1 MTTNFKKFLEE
12 VVIDYDENYPTL
24 RWGQTYLNVLSR
36 YQPNMVLKIFEDHKL
51 DPFYN
56 DKIIPEFL
64 TFVKENWGVY
74 D

>member
-12 VVIDYDENYPTL
+12 VVIDYDENFPRL

-36 YQPNMVLKIFEDHKL
+36 HQPNMVLKIFKDQKF